1 MKENFA
7 QPLTQSKEVDT
18 NSFSEMQK
26 LPFNMVT
33 KHSENTEEPL
43 LLIINGEAG
52 TGKSY
57 LINALRNH
65 LQHRCIVTA
74 TTGKASYQ
82 IQGIAFHSYLRLP
95 IGPNSQRELN
105 GQPLIDMQK
114 KLSTVDYIIIDEY
127 SMLGQKK
134 LLDGLTAVVDS
145 HLVQKKN
152 CLVENQSHCLE
163 ILHNYL
169 QCVINHCTM
178 QSHPMLLGNK
188 AFMLTRFLP
197 M

>member
-1 MKENFA
+1 MPSWIVQMKENFE
-7 QPLTQSKEVDT
+7 QPPSQSKEIDT

-26 LPFNMVT
+26 LAFNMVT
-33 KHSENTEEPL
+33 KHSEKSEEPL
-43 LLIINGEAG
+43 LLIVNGEAG

-82 IQGIAFHSYLRLP
+82 IRGITIHSYLRLP

-105 GQPLIDMQK
+105 GQPLIDMQE

-127 SMLGQKK
+127 SMLGQKTFGWIDRRCRQLSGTKEK
-134 LLDGLTAVVDS
+134 LFGGKS
-145 HLVQKKN
+145 I
-152 CLVENQSHCLE
+152 
-163 ILHNYL
+163 ILFGDPA
-169 QCVINHCTM
+169 Q
-178 QSHPMLLGNK
+178 
-188 AFMLTRFLP
+188 LP
-197 M
+197 PVCDQPLYHAKPS